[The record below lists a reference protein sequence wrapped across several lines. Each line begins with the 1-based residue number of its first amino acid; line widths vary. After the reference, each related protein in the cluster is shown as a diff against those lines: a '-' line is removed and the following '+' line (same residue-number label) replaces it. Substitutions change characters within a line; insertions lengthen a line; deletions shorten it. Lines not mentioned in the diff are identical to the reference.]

1 MMLSIRN
8 LSKRFGDLEVLKNV
22 NIDVEEG
29 EVVCIIGSSGSG
41 KSTLLRCV
49 NFLGKPTSGQII
61 YDGKDYCEFKV
72 DYTKYRQEVGMV
84 FQRFNLFANK
94 TVIQNIMFAPRKIK
108 KIPKDEAYNTAIEL
122 LKKVGLE
129 SKADVYPSSLSG
141 GQQQRVA
148 IARALAMGPKL
159 LLFDEPTSALD
170 PELVGEVL
178 DVMKQLKKDGMTML
192 IVTHEMQFARDVSDR
207 VIFMNDG
214 VVAESGTPEEV
225 FEHPREERTKAF
237 LNRYL
242 SNIH

>member
-1 MMLSIRN
+1 M
-8 LSKRFGDLEVLKNV
+8 E
-22 NIDVEEG
+22 
-29 EVVCIIGSSGSG
+29 
-41 KSTLLRCV
+41 
-49 NFLGKPTSGQII
+49 
-61 YDGKDYCEFKV
+61 
-72 DYTKYRQEVGMV
+72 
-84 FQRFNLFANK
+84 
-94 TVIQNIMFAPRKIK
+94 
-108 KIPKDEAYNTAIEL
+108 
-122 LKKVGLE
+122 KVGLE
-129 SKADVYPSSLSG
+129 SKANVYPASLSG

-148 IARALAMGPKL
+148 IARALAMNPKL

-225 FEHPREERTKAF
+225 FEHPKEERTKAF

-242 SNIH
+242 SNMH

>member
-1 MMLSIRN
+1 MLSIRN
-8 LSKRFGDLEVLKNV
+8 LSKRFGDLEVLKDV
-22 NIDVEEG
+22 NMDVEEG

-61 YDGKDYCEFKV
+61 YDGKDYCEPKA

-108 KIPKDEAYNTAIEL
+108 KIAKDEAYATAIEL
-122 LKKVGLE
+122 LEKVGLE
-129 SKADVYPSSLSG
+129 SKANVYPASLSG

-148 IARALAMGPKL
+148 IARALAMNPKL

-225 FEHPREERTKAF
+225 FEHPKEERTKAF

-242 SNIH
+242 SNMH

>member
-1 MMLSIRN
+1 MLSIRN
-8 LSKRFGDLEVLKNV
+8 LSKRFGDLEVLKDV
-22 NIDVEEG
+22 NMDVEEG

-61 YDGKDYCEFKV
+61 YDGKDYCEPKV

-108 KIPKDEAYNTAIEL
+108 KIPKDEAYATAIEL

-129 SKADVYPSSLSG
+129 SKANVYPASLSG

-148 IARALAMGPKL
+148 IARALAMNPKL

-225 FEHPREERTKAF
+225 FEHPKEERTKAF

-242 SNIH
+242 SNMH